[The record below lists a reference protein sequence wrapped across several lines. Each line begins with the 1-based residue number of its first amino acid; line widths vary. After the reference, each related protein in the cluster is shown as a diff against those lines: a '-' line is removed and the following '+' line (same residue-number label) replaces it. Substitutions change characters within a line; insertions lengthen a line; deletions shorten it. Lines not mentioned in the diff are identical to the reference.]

1 MIYRLFLLILLTPLI
16 VEAAKLSDID
26 SKDPAYPAV
35 KSAIDN
41 RYFTLV
47 DGTKF
52 LPNQTV
58 TRKELAIII
67 DRINNLN
74 KKAELTSAEI
84 IELKE
89 FSTQFKSYLENQYNQ
104 KELVDSEVG
113 FVKNEQKTINYDLS
127 RIEENIQNIEK
138 ARKEQDVYIWLGLGL
153 GILGVLK

>member
-1 MIYRLFLLILLTPLI
+1 M
-16 VEAAKLSDID
+16 
-26 SKDPAYPAV
+26 
-35 KSAIDN
+35 
-41 RYFTLV
+41 

-89 FSTQFKSYLENQYNQ
+89 FSTQFKSYLETQYNQ

-127 RIEENIQNIEK
+127 RIEENIQKVEK
-138 ARKEQDVYIWLGLGL
+138 SRKEQDVYIWLGLGL